1 MNPTVSAI
9 ALLTLRL
16 GPLFAIAPPFSQIKV
31 PMRIR
36 VCLVLALAAAFAP
49 LIPADLPD
57 SNGGF
62 VASAACEL
70 VLGLTI
76 AFALQIAFASLSFA
90 GRVMD
95 VQAGFGLALVIDPGS
110 RARAP
115 LFGTALTMGAGMIF
129 FASNGHLEAVRLF
142 AAMAYVLPIGQTSIA
157 GSPQMLIGYTGL
169 VMGLGLGAVAAGVIT
184 LFLIDITV
192 AFLSRALPQMNA
204 LMMGLQIKA
213 IVALIMLA
221 LSAGLL
227 GPVVLRLMRHAF
239 DYTASLAA

>member
-142 AAMAYVLPIGQTSIA
+142 ATMAYVLPIGQTSIA

-227 GPVVLRLMRHAF
+227 GPIVLRLMRHAF